1 MHPSYELCQIYPQ
14 NAHFE
19 CICISAKIHCIC
31 ISTKIQCICISTWKY
46 LYFHPDT
53 LCTVVLW
60 YNAPSCDSIS
70 GLSPRQQHLQG
81 ASKKKHPPITS
92 SYKYKKNKQTFAIF
106 CASKKHQPSLF
117 SLSTSFTH
125 TISIPCTHSS
135 THTSSKWVSER
146 VTECLDSWTTKNI
159 NSFVDV
165 PISSSQFLFFRC
177 HPIVKREQS
186 LSWVMIVWLCKS
198 LKFWSQIESD

>member
-1 MHPSYELCQIYPQ
+1 MMHPSYELCQIYPQ

-92 SYKYKKNKQTFAIF
+92 SYKYKYKKQLFAIF
-106 CASKKHQPSLF
+106 GASQKK
-117 SLSTSFTH
+117 STLPFLPLH
-125 TISIPCTHSS
+125 LLHPH
-135 THTSSKWVSER
+135 HLYPLHPFLHPHFLKVSE
-146 VTECLDSWTTKNI
+146 
-159 NSFVDV
+159 
-165 PISSSQFLFFRC
+165 
-177 HPIVKREQS
+177 
-186 LSWVMIVWLCKS
+186 
-198 LKFWSQIESD
+198 

>member
-1 MHPSYELCQIYPQ
+1 MHLGEASCGILYLACPPLFINTICWIGKVKYWISYFYLLLHMMHPSYELCQIYPQ

-19 CICISAKIHCIC
+19 CICISAKVHCIC
-31 ISTKIQCICISTWKY
+31 ISTKIQCICMSTWKY

-92 SYKYKKNKQTFAIF
+92 SYKYKYKKQLFAIF
-106 CASKKHQPSLF
+106 GASKK
-117 SLSTSFTH
+117 
-125 TISIPCTHSS
+125 
-135 THTSSKWVSER
+135 
-146 VTECLDSWTTKNI
+146 N
-159 NSFVDV
+159 
-165 PISSSQFLFFRC
+165 
-177 HPIVKREQS
+177 
-186 LSWVMIVWLCKS
+186 
-198 LKFWSQIESD
+198 